1 MWCWLTMKNYIK
13 EFFDELEAHPEYD
26 KEKIA
31 KLKLRLCKTHKIK
44 KVPTDIAMFMHADA
58 EQIKK
63 FRRRLQTKPNRS
75 LSGVAPVAIMTSPA
89 NCPHGRCTMCP
100 GGLNSEWGDTPQ
112 SYTGAE
118 PATMRGMR
126 AGYDAYLQVFNRLE
140 QYVVTGHHPD
150 KVDLI
155 IMGGTFPAREDDYQE
170 EYVWSAFKA
179 MNDFSEQFYDKAGEL
194 KLEYFKEFFELPG
207 EIGEEKRT
215 KRIHEKLHILKG
227 KIGTTSTL
235 LEEQTRN
242 ETTTIRCI
250 GLTIETKPDWSFLKH
265 ANKMLLQ
272 GCTRVELG
280 VQSVYDEPLKL
291 IHRGHTV
298 ADNKKA
304 IQILK
309 DLGFKVNYHMMIGL
323 PEADTNNDERIV
335 RNQIVGEQQTV
346 DGLNYST
353 KNEGRLSKEK
363 DIEGLQTLFTDSD
376 YRPDMIKIYPNMV
389 MPKTKLFLDYKKGLF
404 KPVELEE
411 AADIIAEFLP
421 TIKPYCRLMRVQ
433 RDIPTYRTI
442 AGVDKTNLRQYVDI
456 KMKEKNVRSND
467 IRARE
472 IGRRK
477 LTSPLEPELIIEEY
491 KASGG
496 KEFFISYE
504 DKKQEILVGFCRLRF
519 PGKQLRE
526 EFTPTTA
533 MIRELHVYGQAVN
546 VGGED
551 QSSSQHKGYG
561 KRLMAEAERTAK
573 ENGYDKMLVISGVG
587 VRKYYEKLGYVRE
600 GPYMSKKL

>member
-1 MWCWLTMKNYIK
+1 MKEYV
-13 EFFDELEAHPEYD
+13 EAFFNELEAHPEYD

-31 KLKLRLCKTHKIK
+31 KLKLRLCKEY
-44 KVPTDIAMFMHADA
+44 KVKNIPTDIELFMQSSKD
-58 EQIKK
+58 QVLK
-63 FRRRLQTKPNRS
+63 FRKRLQTKPNRS

-100 GGLNSEWGDTPQ
+100 GGLNSAWGDTPQ

-155 IMGGTFPAREDDYQE
+155 IMGGTFPAREDNYQE

-179 MNDFSEQFYDKAGEL
+179 MNDFSNLFYDENNEL
-194 KLEYFKEFFELPG
+194 KLDEFKEFFELPG
-207 EIGEEKRT
+207 EVGEEERT
-215 KRIHEKLHILKG
+215 KRIQEKLLNLKG
-227 KIGTTSTL
+227 SININSTL
-235 LEEQTRN
+235 LQEQEKN
-242 ETTTIRCI
+242 ETAVIRCI
-250 GLTIETKPDWSFLKH
+250 GLTIETKPDWAFETH
-265 ANKMLLQ
+265 ANRMLNQ

-280 VQSVYDEPLKL
+280 VQSVYDKPLKI
-291 IHRGHTV
+291 IHRGHDTK
-298 ADNKKA
+298 DNKKA
-304 IQILK
+304 IAILK
-309 DLGFKVNYHMMIGL
+309 DLGFKINYHMMIGL
-323 PEADTNNDERIV
+323 PEASPENSEQGVGDSLSYSREND
-335 RNQIVGEQQTV
+335 
-346 DGLNYST
+346 
-353 KNEGRLSKEK
+353 GRLTKEK
-363 DIEGLQTLFTDSD
+363 DIEGLRALFSDSD

-389 MPKTKLFLDYKKGLF
+389 MPKTKLFMDFQKGLF

-411 AADIIAEFLP
+411 AADIISEFLP
-421 TIKPYCRLMRVQ
+421 FVEPYCRVMRVQ

-442 AGVDKTNLRQYVDI
+442 AGVDKTNLRQYVDL
-456 KMKEKNVRSND
+456 KMEEKGVVSRD

-477 LTSPLEPELIIEEY
+477 LQSSLNPELIVQEY
-491 KASGG
+491 LASDG
-496 KEFFISYE
+496 KEFFISFE
-504 DKKQEILVGFCRLRF
+504 DKKQDVLIGFARLRF

-533 MIRELHVYGQAVN
+533 IIRELHVYGAAVN
-546 VGGED
+546 VGGVD
-551 QSSSQHKGYG
+551 DGSSQHKGFG
-561 KRLMAEAERTAK
+561 KKLMLEAEKIAK

-587 VRKYYEKLGYVRE
+587 VRKYYEKLGYSHD
-600 GPYMSKKL
+600 GPYMGKML